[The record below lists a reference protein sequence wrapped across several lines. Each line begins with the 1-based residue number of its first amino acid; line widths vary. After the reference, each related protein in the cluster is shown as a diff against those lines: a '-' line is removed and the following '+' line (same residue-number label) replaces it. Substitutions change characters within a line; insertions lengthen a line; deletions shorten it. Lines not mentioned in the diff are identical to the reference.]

1 LGTIPAKRRVEP
13 NFYSKIFSKLEYNRS
28 KGKKTMKIITRI
40 WHGITKKEDADEYL
54 NYLFDTGI
62 KDYRSIK
69 GNLSTKVLR
78 RIDHDICHFMTVTEW
93 DSVDSIKE
101 FAGEK
106 FEKARYYKEDKKYL
120 LEFEENVTHFET
132 YLID

>member
-1 LGTIPAKRRVEP
+1 MKKELIKLGVS
-13 NFYSKIFSKLEYNRS
+13 N
-28 KGKKTMKIITRI
+28 KGKESNMKIITRI
-40 WHGITKKEDADEYL
+40 WHGITKKEDADAYL

-78 RIDHDICHFMTVTEW
+78 RIDHDICHFMAITEW
-93 DSVDSIKE
+93 DSVNSIQE
-101 FAGEK
+101 FAGET

-120 LEFEENVTHFET
+120 LEFEEYVTHFET